1 MGGLMNE
8 TTRPRRIRGARL
20 ARGVLTATFAFAFT
34 AGCSFSIGT
43 KKVTIGARDE
53 VRYNGTATEAEAKA
67 LGESLKAQGYLADKG
82 VTVVLAKGSGGTAV
96 GFVVQEGAWDNDD
109 NYAVFEHMV
118 RTAGP
123 AVGGF
128 PIKLQYMNSK
138 LEVKKDTVVHAYLT
152 VGANDQIGYSG
163 TATEQEAKAL
173 VESLKSI
180 GYLKD
185 RGATVLL
192 SKGSGGTVVG
202 FVVKDGAW
210 NDERIVARYQEIG
223 GSVAPA
229 VGGAPIKVRMLNTL
243 LRKQKEISIG

>member
-1 MGGLMNE
+1 MNKI
-8 TTRPRRIRGARL
+8 TLLRRIRGARL
-20 ARGVLTATFAFAFT
+20 AMALLTVTL

-43 KKVTIGARDE
+43 KKIMIGAKDDI
-53 VRYNGTATEAEAKA
+53 RYSGTATEAEAKA
-67 LGESLKAQGYLADKG
+67 LGESLKAQGYMSDKG

-96 GFVVQEGAWDNDD
+96 GFVVQKGAWDNDD

-118 RTAGP
+118 RLAGP

-128 PIKLQYMNSK
+128 PIKLQFMNPK
-138 LEVKKDTVVHAYLT
+138 LEVKKEMAVHPYLT
-152 VGANDQIGYSG
+152 EGANDQIGYSG
-163 TATEQEAKAL
+163 TATEQDAKAL
-173 VESLKSI
+173 IESLKSI

-185 RGATVLL
+185 RGTTVLL
-192 SKGSGGTVVG
+192 SKGAGGTVVG

-229 VGGAPIKVRMLNTL
+229 LGGVPIKVRMLNTL
-243 LRKQKEISIG
+243 LRKQKEIAIS